1 MVTISS
7 TTPISNADSDIPAIL
22 AQAAADDRAQAPPPP
37 PSDPRDAGPAR
48 PVDPG
53 YTVLDLIRQRV
64 ELYLVFSNPHG
75 YVVFRLGP
83 ACPHVYDFFQHT
95 RRLVLTSP
103 TSGCGP

>member
-22 AQAAADDRAQAPPPP
+22 AQAAAADRPQATPPP
-37 PSDPRDAGPAR
+37 PSDPRDAGPSR

-64 ELYLVFSNPHG
+64 ELYLVFSNPHE
-75 YVVFRLGP
+75 YVAFTLWA
-83 ACPHVYDFFQHT
+83 ACTHVYEFFQHT
-95 RRLVLTSP
+95 PRLVLTSP